1 MICHTCRRPHH
12 DHTVSTGARE
22 LTRLRRAITR
32 VYQMYWARDWL
43 TTCRRWPGSWSPHVS
58 HSASG
63 SSPLRRSCSA
73 THSRRT
79 RSRESSPRSF
89 RPARCSGATGVVERV
104 QSRLLSLPRRTGVNL
119 KLRQLVLAAAMAIM
133 IALLAI
139 AAVEATDL
147 RSRLGIHVPGWVLTL
162 AAVP

>member
-1 MICHTCRRPHH
+1 M
-12 DHTVSTGARE
+12 
-22 LTRLRRAITR
+22 
-32 VYQMYWARDWL
+32 
-43 TTCRRWPGSWSPHVS
+43 
-58 HSASG
+58 
-63 SSPLRRSCSA
+63 
-73 THSRRT
+73 
-79 RSRESSPRSF
+79 
-89 RPARCSGATGVVERV
+89 VERV